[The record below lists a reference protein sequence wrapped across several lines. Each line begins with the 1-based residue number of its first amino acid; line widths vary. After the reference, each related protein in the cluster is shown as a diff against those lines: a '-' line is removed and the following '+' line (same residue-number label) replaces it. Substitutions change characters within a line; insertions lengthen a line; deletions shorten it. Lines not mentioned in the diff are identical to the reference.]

1 MKTYLGIAATL
12 LAIDAAAG
20 QTVEFRP
27 LTQRCEESLAL
38 SALPVELRDRAN
50 VYVWRD
56 GGFEKSISSDG
67 GFHCLVQRN
76 HPDSIIPECVTS
88 TGEHSI
94 LQGIVEQTKMTANG
108 MSADEITAQS
118 AKMIEDGEIGV
129 PTEPGVNYM
138 MSAYNR
144 IYTSNSDSIVH
155 IGPHTMFFAPNASN
169 EVIGGSFAMARDTKG
184 FPFVADAGAHSYI
197 VTFTER
203 SAATDD
209 VQANCKGQID
219 LASEFIAAN

>member
-1 MKTYLGIAATL
+1 MKIYLGIAAAL
-12 LAIDAAAG
+12 LAIDAAAE
-20 QTVEFRP
+20 QAVEFHP
-27 LTQRCEESLAL
+27 LTELCEESLAL
-38 SALPVELRDRAN
+38 SALPLELRDRAN
-50 VYVWRD
+50 VYVWRN
-56 GGFEKSISSDG
+56 GGFEQSISSGG

-94 LQGIVEQTKMTANG
+94 LQGIIAQTKMTANG
-108 MSADEITAQS
+108 LSAEEVAAQS
-118 AKMIEDGEIGV
+118 ARMIEDGKIGV

-144 IYTSNSDSIVH
+144 IYTSNSDSIAN
-155 IGPHTMFFAPNASN
+155 IGPHTMFFAPHASN
-169 EVIGGSFAMARDTKG
+169 EVIGGSFAMAWNTKG

-203 SAATDD
+203 SSATDD
-209 VQANCKGQID
+209 VEKNCEGQID
-219 LASEFIAAN
+219 LASEFVTAD